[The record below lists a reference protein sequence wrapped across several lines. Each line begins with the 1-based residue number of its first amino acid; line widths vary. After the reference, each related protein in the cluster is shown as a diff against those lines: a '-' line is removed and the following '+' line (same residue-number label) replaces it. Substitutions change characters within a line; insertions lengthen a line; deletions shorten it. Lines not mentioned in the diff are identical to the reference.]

1 MAIRGMPKR
10 LRALVAGAA
19 LSVALASV
27 AGAAP
32 QAPPSPP
39 LVGAIRTGTAWALR
53 PLDPKT
59 LAPVRGG
66 WSVPVGRNPSL
77 TRSPLGTGVI
87 AVWSVGNGGRTI
99 VVDTR
104 SGRIV
109 RRYPSGVGWSTLHWL
124 GPELPL
130 SVRGGPFLVQELGGV
145 CWSQGCGTE
154 YEVVGTEFSEGFAA
168 ETVAL
173 LRNRI
178 VLSIDADGLTMLGPP
193 VAPITELTPYTV
205 RLAGLPRSAP
215 VRVAADVATGRVYAI
230 SSAGTVA
237 RIDAASRRPV
247 ATYHRVALNGGPFE
261 AVWAGRGQIALWGP
275 DGLGTIDTRT
285 WKTRALAPAA
295 THVVATRHGLAA
307 WVGGRPGG
315 ITVYRPDGSVRFRAL
330 DGQTVRSA
338 EAAGRYLYVRA
349 AHRYAIDL
357 VSGRVLG
364 RVRADARIARP
375 SIVPLP

>member
-1 MAIRGMPKR
+1 MSTF
-10 LRALVAGAA
+10 RALLAGATV
-19 LSVALASV
+19 SVALASV

-32 QAPPSPP
+32 QAAPSPP
-39 LVGAIRTGTAWALR
+39 LVGEIRAGTAWALR

-104 SGRIV
+104 TGGIV
-109 RRYPSGVGWSTLHWL
+109 RRYLSGVGWSTLHWL
-124 GPELPL
+124 SAELPL
-130 SVRGGPFLVQELGGV
+130 RVRGGPFLVQELGGS

-154 YEVVGTEFSEGFAA
+154 YEVVGTEFSEGLAA

-178 VLSIDADGLTMLGPP
+178 VLSIDADGVTMLGPP
-193 VAPITELTPYTV
+193 VAPISELSLYPV

-215 VRVAADVATGRVYAI
+215 TGVAADVASDRVYVI

-247 ATYHRVALNGGPFE
+247 VTYHRVALNGGAFE
-261 AVWAGRGQIALWGP
+261 AVWAGRGQIALWGAN
-275 DGLGTIDTRT
+275 GLGTIDTRT

-295 THVVATRHGLAA
+295 THVVATRHGIAA
-307 WVGGRPGG
+307 WDGGRPGG

-330 DGQTVRSA
+330 DRQTVRSA
-338 EAAGRYLYVRA
+338 EAADRYLYVRA

-357 VSGRVLG
+357 VTARIVG
-364 RVRADARIARP
+364 RVRADARTALP